1 MKSRYL
7 FIFLFIIS
15 CKFVAGQSLNSDS
28 QDLNQQVKHAIKQ
41 DLSPLMKE
49 HFFLRLDR
57 DEHGRV
63 RMDTVSYLYNKYIG
77 QLEYLNHDSVP
88 ARYIK
93 SDPNYYKLFIPL
105 TYYRSAMGEYS
116 HVDWHLKEFK
126 GVDYPTEELLPF
138 DTLKFTS
145 FKRADEFVNK
155 SLLAVYTD
163 NPQFVH
169 KTEDQ
174 IMGHVVK
181 YEYVSAEKETLKT
194 PILKLFEPEP
204 EESKFKHED
213 PQLFLRK
220 PNWWSTE
227 GLGSFQLSQNY
238 ISENWHKGGESTNS
252 LNGQLKLVLKYNDQK
267 KVEFEGMF
275 EGKVGFNTISSDTV
289 RKYRINTDLLRLTS
303 KLGVKAITNWYYTF
317 SAEFNT
323 QFFTNYKKNSEEKVS
338 SFLAPAN
345 LSLSLGMD
353 YKFKNKKVNLSAII
367 SPGSYNLRYIGNK
380 DVDETQFGLEK
391 GEKVLHDIGSKVDI
405 RFSWNIISSIKLDT
419 RLYYFTNY
427 EKVEAEWE
435 NSIDFVLNR
444 YLSTRLFVHARFDDG
459 AKRVNDKSYFQ
470 LQELLSFGLN
480 YRW

>member
-7 FIFLFIIS
+7 FVFLFIFS
-15 CKFVAGQSLNSDS
+15 CKFVAGQNLDS
-28 QDLNQQVKHAIKQ
+28 GSQALNQQVKHAIKQ

-63 RMDTVSYLYNKYIG
+63 RIDTVSYLYNKYIG
-77 QLEYLNHDSVP
+77 QLDYLNHDSVP

-116 HVDWHLKEFK
+116 HIDWHFKEFK
-126 GVDYPTEELLPF
+126 GLEYPTKELLPF

-163 NPQFVH
+163 SPQFVH

-204 EESKFKHED
+204 DESKFKYED

-367 SPGSYNLRYIGNK
+367 SPGSYNLRYVGNK

-391 GEKVLHDIGSKVDI
+391 GERVLHDIGSKVDI
-405 RFSWNIISSIKLDT
+405 RFSWNIISSIKFDT